1 MGLLRLIYTKRR
13 QKRCRFQM
21 GSYEIECVI
30 QPECRQSSKKIFA
43 FAFSQ
48 CKRTFMFQNRDK
60 AKSNAIYYCE
70 KLGRYRM
77 PFAWT
82 AIYLTNIVN
91 GASSLE
97 REAERQERE
106 QGRADSLGKEFL
118 FLQLIL
124 IFLIDILSA
133 PFFHH

>member
-1 MGLLRLIYTKRR
+1 
-13 QKRCRFQM
+13 
-21 GSYEIECVI
+21 
-30 QPECRQSSKKIFA
+30 
-43 FAFSQ
+43 
-48 CKRTFMFQNRDK
+48 MFQNRDK

-106 QGRADSLGKEFL
+106 QGRADSLGKNF
-118 FLQLIL
+118 
-124 IFLIDILSA
+124 IFYN
-133 PFFHH
+133 